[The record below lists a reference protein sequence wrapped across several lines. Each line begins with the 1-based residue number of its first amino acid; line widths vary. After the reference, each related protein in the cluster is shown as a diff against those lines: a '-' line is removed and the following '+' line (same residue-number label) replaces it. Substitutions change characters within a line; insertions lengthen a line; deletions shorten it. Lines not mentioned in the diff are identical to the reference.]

1 METGQEPQK
10 FDCRREEGK
19 GIRDRLNDHVHKG
32 FVFDKVWNPDSK
44 KKKKNIIDLDPYLL
58 QSPKA
63 ITTQHKGCNTL

>member
-44 KKKKNIIDLDPYLL
+44 KKKKKYHRSGSLPLTESEGNN
-58 QSPKA
+58 
-63 ITTQHKGCNTL
+63 NTAQRL